1 MARDDEPEPADLARD
16 REREK
21 EWQEIVE
28 NFGDRA
34 VLHPGDEPATDDAPR
49 PPQPDDLGGR
59 ADQDDLDGPTEVRDQ
74 IHPDEQFVPPTPP
87 PVPRP
92 PFDRLL
98 AWSGVFGV
106 PVVVLFCIV
115 AGVTLPAWTGLLF
128 AAAFIGG
135 FGYLVIGMSDE
146 PRDPWDDGAVL

>member
-1 MARDDEPEPADLARD
+1 MARDDEPEPADLARE
-16 REREK
+16 RER
-21 EWQEIVE
+21 EWQEIIE

-34 VLHPGDEPATDDAPR
+34 VLEPGDEPVVDAPR
-49 PPQPDDLGGR
+49 RAAPDDL
-59 ADQDDLDGPTEVRDQ
+59 DQDDPGATAAARDQ
-74 IHPDEQFVPPTPP
+74 VPPDEEFVPPTPP

-98 AWSGVFGV
+98 AWTGVFGV
-106 PVVVLFCIV
+106 PALVLFFIV
-115 AGVTLPAWTGLLF
+115 VGVTLPAWTGLLF

-135 FGYLVIGMSDE
+135 FGYLVIQMPDE